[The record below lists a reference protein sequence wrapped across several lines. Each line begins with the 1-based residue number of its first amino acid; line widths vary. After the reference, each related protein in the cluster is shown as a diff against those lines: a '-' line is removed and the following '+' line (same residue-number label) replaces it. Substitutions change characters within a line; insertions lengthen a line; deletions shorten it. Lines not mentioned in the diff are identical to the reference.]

1 MAKALPLST
10 RGTTSFALKLS
21 SAKSLIHFACK
32 DSASASAGVFKRPPV
47 TSPPT
52 TNRYQDPPIDE
63 GDLKLLQ
70 GLNLILDPIH
80 IVAN

>member
-1 MAKALPLST
+1 MVLTCSSYQGSFGLRMAKALPLST
-10 RGTTSFALKLS
+10 SGTTSFALKLS

-52 TNRYQDPPIDE
+52 TNRYQDPPID
-63 GDLKLLQ
+63 
-70 GLNLILDPIH
+70 
-80 IVAN
+80 